1 MRKYQ
6 LTLSASFL
14 VKVTLF
20 YRIGEQNTKILA
32 LQKSS
37 PLLAYTPTT
46 RNVFLQIFLKKMLI

>member
-1 MRKYQ
+1 MDFQ
-6 LTLSASFL
+6 SNHIASFL

-20 YRIGEQNTKILA
+20 YRIGEQNNKILA

-46 RNVFLQIFLKKMLI
+46 RNVFL